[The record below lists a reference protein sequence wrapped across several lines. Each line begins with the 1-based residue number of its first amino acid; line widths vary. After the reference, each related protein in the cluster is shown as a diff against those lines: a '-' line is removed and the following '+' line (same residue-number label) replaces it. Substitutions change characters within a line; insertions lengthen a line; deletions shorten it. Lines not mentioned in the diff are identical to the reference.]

1 MSPNSVHTSRR
12 KFLATA
18 GALATFTW
26 PAWAN
31 TQNLPRFSFLVV
43 SDTHLG
49 RGDNQDAA
57 RQWERTAQELGA
69 AEGDFVLH
77 LGDIV
82 DNGREPQYGVY
93 REHRRI
99 IRKTIHEIPGNHDP
113 QNLFERH
120 IRRPVDMPFDHGGI
134 RFLMFNN
141 SRTDS
146 HDGFIS
152 REQLGWLE
160 TQIGEAARRGLFV
173 ILCTHVPV
181 HANRHPDRGWHVQA
195 RDGQEALYALIT
207 QHRNRVLAL
216 LHGHFHNGIRGWAD
230 HGPLQEVVFPSALY
244 NQDRQLARQNAPGF
258 YLSEMRPGYVRV
270 TIDREGMRL
279 RYKPVGVEQTAD
291 RLCRLQQFAE

>member
-1 MSPNSVHTSRR
+1 
-12 KFLATA
+12 
-18 GALATFTW
+18 
-26 PAWAN
+26 
-31 TQNLPRFSFLVV
+31 LPRFTFLVV

-57 RQWERTAQELGA
+57 RQWERTARELEA

-77 LGDIV
+77 LGDVV
-82 DNGREPQYGVY
+82 DGGREPQYAIY
-93 REHRRI
+93 RDHRRI
-99 IRKTIHEIPGNHDP
+99 IRKQIHEIPGNHDP
-113 QNLFERH
+113 QDLFERH
-120 IRRPVDMPFDHGGI
+120 IRRPVEFALDHGGV
-134 RFLMFNN
+134 RFLLLNN

-160 TQIGEAARRGLFV
+160 TQLGEAARRNLFV

-181 HANRHPDRGWHVQA
+181 HENRHPDRGWYVHP
-195 RDGQEALYALIT
+195 REGQEALYALIN

-216 LHGHFHNGIRGWAD
+216 LHGHFHNGIRGWND
-230 HGPLQEVVFPSALY
+230 HGPLQEMVFPSALY
-244 NQDRQLARQNAPGF
+244 NQDRQLARQKAPGF

-270 TIDREGMRL
+270 SIDREGMRL

-291 RLCRLQQFAE
+291 RLCRLQQFAGER